1 MKTKLNLL
9 LIAAALVT
17 TAHAVLPGNMPVML
31 EHLKRTQ
38 TVANAEKALA
48 EYESQWTSILG
59 EGWHARLL
67 ASTLPESE
75 EMAAVYLTGKRF
87 DYPWAS
93 GTTKAKNDLADY
105 IVAKETLDADD
116 LKIINAVGPYVVPKL
131 QPRMADILALLD
143 PKTFEYYKV
152 KYGAI
157 LVGSQ
162 NDSTWAKQV
171 TPNDWL
177 TLVSGKLNAAQYT
190 LVRDNLLL
198 TFTNAM
204 IEKRAGLNQDTDGPE
219 FDTAMAPIIAALS
232 APLFDGL
239 AAATQTLGLDVKLA
253 DYSQTAIDGTRLAN
267 SIERRTISENE
278 AKAGM
283 GTIMF
288 VKGVTAYNAWAEA
301 LKKPQP

>member
-1 MKTKLNLL
+1 MKHTTHIL
-9 LIAAALVT
+9 LIAAALIA
-17 TAHAVLPGNMPVML
+17 TAHAVLPGNMPVMA
-31 EHLKRTQ
+31 EHLKREQ
-38 TVANAEKALA
+38 TVNNAQKALA
-48 EYESQWTSILG
+48 DYEAQWTHILG

-93 GTTKAKNDLADY
+93 GTNKAKNDLADY
-105 IVAKETLDADD
+105 LVAKQTFDAEDIK
-116 LKIINAVGPYVVPKL
+116 LVKQIGPYVVPKF
-131 QPRMADILALLD
+131 QPRMGDILKLLD
-143 PKTFEYYKV
+143 PHTFDYYKV

-157 LVGSQ
+157 LVGTH

-177 TLVSGKLNAAQYT
+177 VLVAGNNTAASYT
-190 LVRDNLLL
+190 LIRDNLLL

-204 IEKRAGLNQDTDGPE
+204 VEKRRAANQDTDGPE
-219 FDTAMAPIIAALS
+219 FDAAMAPIIAALS
-232 APLFDGL
+232 APLFEGL
-239 AAATQTLGLDVKLA
+239 VAATKDLGLEVRLA
-253 DYSQTAIDGTRLAN
+253 DYNQTSINGNRLAN

-283 GTIMF
+283 GTVMF